1 MRTYTLLRAFLGMLA
16 LGLVAVEVSA
26 DTPLTLDDAI
36 ARALRQNPAVRAT
49 EAAGE
54 EAAARARQARAGWLP
69 RLEVSESWQKG
80 DQPVFVFGSLLA
92 QRRFTQNDFRLDAL
106 NHPDALPNYRAAV
119 TVEQTLFDGLRTP
132 AAVRAAA
139 IGEELADIG
148 QRDVASSLR
157 VGVTQA
163 YGGVLMAM
171 AHRRAADAAVESATE
186 DLRYVER
193 RRDAG
198 MATEA
203 DVLALQVHVA
213 GMRARAITAGSQETI
228 ARARLNDA
236 MGEPLDAAFT
246 LTPVTNPA
254 AEAAP
259 LPDVEAEAVAA
270 RPEARRADA
279 MERLA
284 RTSVTMARAGFLPV
298 AGLQGV
304 FEGNGGTF
312 GDRASSWA
320 VGAVVKWNLF
330 AGFADHA
337 KLAEAKAA
345 LSRAAAER
353 ERAAA
358 LVRLDVRSALASVE
372 SARAREDVGR
382 SAVAQARENQRITR
396 DRYEAGLAGVN
407 DLLRSANAVLEADL
421 THTAATVD
429 VIVSEAM
436 LARARGK

>member
-1 MRTYTLLRAFLGMLA
+1 MRPHMLLRASLA
-16 LGLVAVEVSA
+16 VFALAFAHA
-26 DTPLTLDDAI
+26 DATAQTPLTLDDAI
-36 ARALRQNPAVRAT
+36 GRALRQNPAVRAT
-49 EAAGE
+49 AAAGD

-80 DQPVFVFGSLLA
+80 NQPVFVFGSLLA

-106 NHPDALPNYRAAV
+106 NHPDATPNYRAAV
-119 TVEQTLFDGLRTP
+119 TLEQTLFDGLRTP

-148 QRDVASSLR
+148 KRDVASSLR

-171 AHRRAADAAVESATE
+171 AHKRAADAAVESATE
-186 DLRYVER
+186 DLRRIER

-213 GMRARAITAGSQETI
+213 QMRARAITAASQETI
-228 ARARLNDA
+228 ARAQLNTA
-236 MGEPLDAAFT
+236 MGEPLAAAFT
-246 LTPVTNPA
+246 LTPIVAMPA
-254 AEAAP
+254 AEP
-259 LPDVEAEAVAA
+259 LPADAETEALSG
-270 RPEARRADA
+270 RPDARRADA

-304 FEGNGGTF
+304 LEGNGGTF

-337 KLAEAKAA
+337 RLGEAKAA
-345 LSRAAAER
+345 LARASAER
-353 ERAAA
+353 ERAMAQI
-358 LVRLDVRSALASVE
+358 RLDVRAAVAAVE
-372 SARAREDVGR
+372 SARAREGVGR
-382 SAVAQARENQRITR
+382 TAVAQARENQRITR
-396 DRYEAGLAGVN
+396 DRYETGLAGVN

-429 VIVSEAM
+429 VIISAAM
-436 LARARGK
+436 LDRARGK

>member
-1 MRTYTLLRAFLGMLA
+1 MTLRASLVGLLLA
-16 LGLVAVEVSA
+16 FGLPEASA
-26 DTPLTLDDAI
+26 QTPLTLDDAI
-36 ARALRQNPAVRAT
+36 ARALKQNAAVRVT

-80 DQPVFVFGSLLA
+80 NQPVFVFGSLLA
-92 QRRFTQNDFRLDAL
+92 QRRFTQNDFRLEAL

-132 AAVRAAA
+132 AAVGAAA
-139 IGEELADIG
+139 IGTELAEIG
-148 QRDVASSLR
+148 KRDVASSLR

-163 YGGVLMAM
+163 YGGVLMGSAQK
-171 AHRRAADAAVESATE
+171 RAADAAVESAAE
-186 DLRYVER
+186 DLRRIER

-213 GMRARAITAGSQETI
+213 QVRARAITAASQETI
-228 ARARLNDA
+228 ARARLNDV
-236 MGEPLDAAFT
+236 MGEPLDAVFV
-246 LTPVTNPA
+246 LTAVTDPA
-254 AEAAP
+254 AAP
-259 LPDVEAEAVAA
+259 AVINTLEAEALAG
-270 RPEARRADA
+270 RPEARRAEA
-279 MERLA
+279 MQRLA

-304 FEGNGGTF
+304 VEANGGTF

-320 VGAVVKWNLF
+320 IGAVVKWNLF
-330 AGFADHA
+330 AGFADQA
-337 KLAEAKAA
+337 RLGEAKAA
-345 LSRAAAER
+345 LRRAGAER
-353 ERAAA
+353 ERADAQ
-358 LVRLDVRSALASVE
+358 VRLDVRAAVAALEA
-372 SARAREDVGR
+372 ARAREEIGR
-382 SAVAQARENQRITR
+382 SAVLQARENQRITR
-396 DRYEAGLAGVN
+396 DRYETGLAGVN

-429 VIVSEAM
+429 AIVSAAM
-436 LARARGK
+436 LDRARGK